1 MSSRFFNLSLF
12 ASLLI
17 CIFNLFVDVMEIDAA
32 QYAEMSMEML
42 QSGNYLEP
50 TCLGRPY
57 LDKPPLIFWLGA
69 ISFKLFGISNFAYKL
84 PSLLFAILAV
94 YSTYRFTLLF
104 YDKLSARTA
113 AVMLSI
119 SQAMFIA
126 TNDVRTDTLLMGAVI
141 FSIWQWAA
149 FFDASKTKYVIGA
162 GIGLGLALLA
172 KGPVGLIAVGFAI
185 VPHLVWKK
193 KWRLVF
199 DWRLLLAILIVAV
212 MLWPMCI
219 GLYHQH
225 GVKGLRFYFWTQ
237 SFGRITGESEWN
249 NHPDPVF
256 LLYTFA
262 WKILPWT
269 IFFFAGWYNA
279 VNAVWKLRGAS
290 WSQKEFISLTG
301 FTLMLASLM
310 QSKYQLP
317 HYVYVVLPMGSVLA
331 ARGFVA
337 LTSKNE
343 HPLWIKTLQLLT
355 ALAALLSAVV
365 MHVSFSNQMTSLL
378 IMIGLC
384 AAAVILMYKQRSV
397 LLWSIAP
404 FIAFNFLLSFIYM
417 PALLNYQAGN
427 DIGRAIKA
435 SEKSFITYKYI
446 NNYSL
451 VFYAQQMPVKEIWEP
466 QDLDRK
472 IKTLAV
478 TTQEGVETLNS
489 NNIAYKVLLEKQ
501 NFAVSKLNLRFLN
514 PELRKDLTEKNYL
527 IEIYP

>member
-1 MSSRFFNLSLF
+1 
-12 ASLLI
+12 
-17 CIFNLFVDVMEIDAA
+17 MEIDAA

-42 QSGNYLEP
+42 QSGNFLEP

-57 LDKPPLIFWLGA
+57 LDKPPLIFWLSA
-69 ISFKLFGISNFAYKL
+69 LSFKLFGINNFAYKL
-84 PSLLFAILAV
+84 PSLLFALLAV

-104 YDKLSARTA
+104 YDEASAKTA

-149 FFDASKTKYVIGA
+149 FFETSKTKDAVG
-162 GIGLGLALLA
+162 GSIGLGFALLA
-172 KGPVGLIAVGFAI
+172 KGPVGIIAVGAAI
-185 VPHLVWKK
+185 VPHLIWKK
-193 KWRLVF
+193 KWQLLF
-199 DWRLLLAILIVAV
+199 DRRMILSLLIVGI
-212 MLWPMCI
+212 MLLPMCI

-279 VNAVWKLRGAS
+279 VHAIWKLRGAS
-290 WSQKEFISLTG
+290 WSQKEFISLIG

-317 HYVYVVLPMGSVLA
+317 HYVYVVLPLGSVLA

-337 LTSKNE
+337 LTSENK
-343 HPLWIKTLQLLT
+343 HPKWIKTLQLLIALT
-355 ALAALLSAVV
+355 ALLAAVI
-365 MHVSFSNQMTSLL
+365 MQVSFSNHTISLVGL
-378 IMIGLC
+378 IATG
-384 AAAVILMYKQRSV
+384 AAVTLLMYKQRSV
-397 LLWSIAP
+397 MLWSIAP
-404 FIAFNFLLSFIYM
+404 FIAFNFLLCVFYM
-417 PALLNYQAGN
+417 SALLSYQASN
-427 DIGRAIKA
+427 DIGRAIRA
-435 SEKSFITYKYI
+435 SEKTFITYKYI

-451 VFYAQQMPVKEIWEP
+451 VFYAQQMPAEEIWEP
-466 QDLDRK
+466 ENLDRK
-472 IKTLAV
+472 NRTLAV
-478 TTQEGVETLNS
+478 TTQEGIESLQS
-489 NNIAYKVLLEKQ
+489 NNVAYKILLEKE

-514 PELRKDLTEKNYL
+514 PGLREGITEKNYL
-527 IEIYP
+527 IEIQP